1 MPWRT
6 AQEISSPL
14 AGSDQTSHSI
24 GRDVVTW
31 LRLSARE
38 AGKCSLACAQE
49 EGSSLGITEQ
59 SRLHS
64 AVELWLLHMV
74 VSGHMLAHLLSR
86 APAGVMKYVLE
97 KDEEGRLG
105 EERRRGLLQGS
116 Q

>member
-1 MPWRT
+1 M
-6 AQEISSPL
+6 
-14 AGSDQTSHSI
+14 
-24 GRDVVTW
+24 
-31 LRLSARE
+31 
-38 AGKCSLACAQE
+38 
-49 EGSSLGITEQ
+49 GITEQ

-74 VSGHMLAHLLSR
+74 VSGHMPAHLLSR